1 MVGRESVVKA
11 TPFRTS
17 QRNSGSAGVGA
28 PARSGNH
35 LGDLGVH
42 PSDAEPVGSSLSLSL
57 SHQQEEP
64 VGLFGN
70 DEEQDARLDEIERR
84 MRRVVEQVSQLSVD
98 LSVTRV
104 ELLKTRVAVDSAV
117 KDDDLDPVFGEFN
130 ESIKA
135 TRAKLEEA
143 QAAADESWAMLQDGS
158 DRSLAALREGVDG
171 AWQRLNDAESG

>member
-1 MVGRESVVKA
+1 M
-11 TPFRTS
+11 
-17 QRNSGSAGVGA
+17 
-28 PARSGNH
+28 
-35 LGDLGVH
+35 
-42 PSDAEPVGSSLSLSL
+42 
-57 SHQQEEP
+57 
-64 VGLFGN
+64 GLFGN